1 MGNALRR
8 LAAGALALCTALA
21 AAPSSWLP
29 SASAAVAATVAWSEP
44 VGEGV
49 VVTKYEKRVGG
60 RPVDLFVAE
69 IDLRNPYVR
78 IVPLYGKEGHLTRK
92 QTVLGHAQASGA
104 VVAVN
109 ADFFHLSGIGV
120 PLGPVI
126 DQGTVV
132 SAPGVATWQTFG
144 VTKSG
149 EAVILPLA
157 FTGTVTAP
165 DGRTYPLRGVNK
177 ESFDPR
183 DGAHSH
189 INQLNLYTPAWGP
202 TSYGNAGGGFKNVVE
217 LVVAGGVVREV
228 RVDQPGASIP
238 PNGYVLWGQGQ
249 AAEFLKAHFRVG
261 DPVQVSYGL
270 KNDPGLQMA
279 VGSHILIV
287 DQGRSVNPVDPAVAS
302 HLPHARAAVGIDRSG
317 KKVWLVV
324 VERSADGDSKG
335 MTLPELADF
344 LVELGAWKAIN
355 LDGGGSATMAV
366 RRLAETDRTVV
377 NEPPYKGGYR
387 AVPTA
392 IGVLNTAPAGEAK
405 GIFVTGPKEVL
416 AGDTA
421 TFSFKGYDVHY
432 HPYRVTPQ
440 EVVWQVSGPGAAKAH
455 GFSVRFPTGGTYTL
469 TARVG
474 AASRQLTV
482 RVIGGADVARLAV
495 QPSALVLKPG
505 ETRTLTVQAVTK
517 DGRTFTLKPHHVTV
531 TAEGAIGAVNG
542 LAVTAGPAAAM
553 GFLRVAF
560 DGAVAVVP
568 VTVGAPAAPFADVR
582 GHWAEQPIAALA
594 ARGLVAGVA
603 PGRFAPDAPIT
614 RAQLAVLLARLSG
627 VETRAGVSARPL
639 PYRDSLPSWAREAI
653 RAMTE
658 QGLLR
663 GYPDGTFRPDRP
675 VTRTELATILDR
687 YLGATGHAPLPP
699 FRDAAAIPSWARE
712 AVARVAQ
719 AGVMKGTG
727 DRFEP
732 QRPTTRAEAAVVL
745 YRLLMLPKGP
755 VAKR

>member
-8 LAAGALALCTALA
+8 LAVVALALCVALA
-21 AAPSSWLP
+21 AGPSPLLHR
-29 SASAAVAATVAWSEP
+29 ASAAVAATVAWTEP

-60 RPVDLFVAE
+60 RPVDIFVAA
-69 IDLRNPYVR
+69 IDLTNPYVK
-78 IVPLYGKEGHLTRK
+78 IVPLYGKNGHLTRK

-109 ADFFHLSGIGV
+109 ADFFHLNGIGA

-126 DQGTVV
+126 DKGSII

-144 VTKSG
+144 VTKSR

-165 DGRTYPLRGVNK
+165 DGSAYPLRGVNK

-202 TSYGNAGGGFKNVVE
+202 TSYGNANGGFKNVVE
-217 LVVAGGVVREV
+217 LVVADGVVRQV
-228 RVDQPGASIP
+228 RVDQPGAPIP

-249 AAEFLKAHFRVG
+249 AAEFLKSRFRVG
-261 DPVQVSYGL
+261 DPVQVTYGL

-279 VGSHILIV
+279 VGSHILLV
-287 DQGRSVNPVDPAVAS
+287 DQGRSVNPVDPAVVS
-302 HLPHARAAVGIDRSG
+302 HTPHARAAVGIDKSG
-317 KKVWLVV
+317 KRMWLVV
-324 VERSADGDSKG
+324 VERSYDGDSKG

-355 LDGGGSATMAV
+355 LDGGGSATMVV

-392 IGVLNTAPAGEAK
+392 IGILNTAPTGAAK

-432 HPYRVTPQ
+432 HPYRVTPE
-440 EVVWQVSGPGAAKAH
+440 EVVWQVSGPAPAEAR
-455 GFSVRFPTGGTYTL
+455 GFAVRFPTGGTYTL

-482 RVIGGADVARLAV
+482 RVIGGADVARLVV
-495 QPSALVLKPG
+495 QPSELVLKPG

-531 TAEGAIGAVNG
+531 TAEGATGAVKG
-542 LAVTAGPAAAM
+542 LSFTAGTSPAT
-553 GFLRVAF
+553 GQLRVAF
-560 DGAVAVVP
+560 DGAVATVP
-568 VTVGAPAAPFADVR
+568 VTVVPFADVR
-582 GHWAEQPIAALA
+582 GHWALQPITALA

-603 PGRFAPDAPIT
+603 PDRFAPDAPIT
-614 RAQLAVLLARLSG
+614 RAQLAVLLARLEG
-627 VETRAGVSARPL
+627 AETRAGAQARPL
-639 PYRDSLPSWAREAI
+639 PFRDPIPSWAREAVQ
-653 RAMTE
+653 AMVE
-658 QGLLR
+658 KGLLR

-675 VTRTELATILDR
+675 VTRTELAVVLDR
-687 YLGATGHAPLPP
+687 YLGASGSAQLPP
-699 FRDAAAIPSWARE
+699 YRDAAAIPSWARE

-719 AGVMKGTG
+719 AGLMKGTG

-732 QRPTTRAEAAVVL
+732 QRPTTRAEAATVL
-745 YRLLMLPKGP
+745 YRLLAMPNGP
-755 VAKR
+755 AVAKR